1 MAPAAGPGDV
11 VRRGR
16 VADGVQRP
24 GEPARADRA
33 AGDELVVPA
42 VAGEVVDGR
51 EVDRADVVGLPGV
64 VAAAVVIVL
73 AVEVDSIRLAGVHRE
88 SHQSGAGHDRHV
100 HDAGIRRPGVRVD
113 EARRR
118 VVLARAAGVDVDE
131 MPQGGVRV
139 AVDVAEAG
147 EPAVD
152 VVDRVVFLGELRSV
166 VEVAAVPEDG
176 LVGAGE
182 GGEQGAGPGG
192 PGVAGPALGLAEEP
206 RVGRTVPEMRIV
218 VVIVRRAGLPAD
230 HLPQHQLGVA
240 LLLQPAR
247 AGAAFRDVAEIHDA
261 EDAHVVE
268 IVVGM
273 DGAVFRLVGRRAGVV
288 VEGVLFRP

>member
-1 MAPAAGPGDV
+1 
-11 VRRGR
+11 
-16 VADGVQRP
+16 
-24 GEPARADRA
+24 
-33 AGDELVVPA
+33 L
-42 VAGEVVDGR
+42 
-51 EVDRADVVGLPGV
+51 
-64 VAAAVVIVL
+64 
-73 AVEVDSIRLAGVHRE
+73 
-88 SHQSGAGHDRHV
+88 
-100 HDAGIRRPGVRVD
+100 
-113 EARRR
+113 
-118 VVLARAAGVDVDE
+118 LARAAGVDVDE
-131 MPQGGVRV
+131 MPQGRVRV

-166 VEVAAVPEDG
+166 VEVAAVSEDG
-176 LVGAGE
+176 LPGAGE

-192 PGVAGPALGLAEEP
+192 PAVAGPALGLAEEP

-230 HLPQHQLGVA
+230 HLPQHQVGVA
-240 LLLQPAR
+240 LLPEPAR
-247 AGAAFRDVAEIHDA
+247 AGAALRDVAEIHDA